1 MFSNMSGEVRNLLLV
16 ASELGG
22 EVAQYVKVLRKEKER
37 LLPID
42 EVQGEMEKLMKE
54 RDQAVA
60 SEESMFRALTKAND
74 SKYAER
80 RKVDSLKEQLA
91 KQAEQL
97 EHMQS
102 NMVHANVYQR
112 VAAERDRALA
122 ELRTNEH
129 SYMREVDTLNRAI
142 TKLEASLAEREQYEK
157 EVHQSLITQRDDA
170 LTTVAKEKARR
181 ETVEGEVAAALDQRD
196 NMSIQLR
203 EWFQFFKKAIM
214 ATGTTVEELERTC
227 YNREDLL
234 VAISALRKWCD
245 DLALSM
251 KHEQAAHERLHEKY
265 GKVQAKL
272 LNIEALVGK
281 PLSDIHTVASKA
293 AEGVSCH
300 NAPRVVADAVASFI
314 RTPIRHELN
323 S

>member
-42 EVQGEMEKLMKE
+42 EVQGEMEKLKAE
-54 RDQAVA
+54 RDQVVA

-170 LTTVAKEKARR
+170 LVAVGKEKA
-181 ETVEGEVAAALDQRD
+181 
-196 NMSIQLR
+196 
-203 EWFQFFKKAIM
+203 
-214 ATGTTVEELERTC
+214 
-227 YNREDLL
+227 
-234 VAISALRKWCD
+234 
-245 DLALSM
+245 
-251 KHEQAAHERLHEKY
+251 KY
-265 GKVQAKL
+265 EKVQAKL
-272 LNIEALVGK
+272 LKIEASMTK
-281 PLSDIHTVASKA
+281 PMSDIYRA
-293 AEGVSCH
+293 AF
-300 NAPRVVADAVASFI
+300 NAADEVQCDHDKVQVIAAAVASFI
-314 RTPIRHELN
+314 RSPIRGVLN